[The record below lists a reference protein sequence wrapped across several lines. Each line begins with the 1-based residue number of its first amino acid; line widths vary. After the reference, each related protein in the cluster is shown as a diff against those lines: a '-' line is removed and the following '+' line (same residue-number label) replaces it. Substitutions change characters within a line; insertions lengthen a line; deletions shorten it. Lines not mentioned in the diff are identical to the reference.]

1 MANAGSTAARGE
13 TGGLVPAAVLRAA
26 ERRGG
31 ADRRTLS
38 WRTVVRGAINP
49 RRRAGRRGSE
59 YALIAD
65 WHEPH
70 LLFAAVSILL
80 LSVADALL
88 TLTLLLHGAYE
99 ANPFLAWVLG
109 SHPHLF
115 ALIKMGLTGGGVVVL
130 VALARARLFRCLRV
144 GQILQLCL
152 LVYIAVISWEL
163 WLLRLIV

>member
-1 MANAGSTAARGE
+1 MRGE
-13 TGGLVPAAVLRAA
+13 TGGSLLAAAQMRAA

-31 ADRRTLS
+31 TDRRTLS
-38 WRTVVRGAINP
+38 WRTVMRGAINP

-70 LLFAAVSILL
+70 LLFLAVSILL

-109 SHPHLF
+109 YHPHLF

-130 VALARARLFRCLRV
+130 VALARARLFGYLRV
-144 GQILQLCL
+144 SQVLSLCL
-152 LVYIAVISWEL
+152 LVYIAVIGWEL
-163 WLLRLIV
+163 WLLSLIV